1 MTDSRIHRLRR
12 QVGFLSKKLAFA
24 LAVVAGMSIVPAN
37 GFAQELGLT
46 PSHVV
51 SLWVNVNNALVTTAR
66 ISSDAASWHESLA
79 RMSPK
84 VFSDKKPADVL
95 EAVVAFRGKLDRLRQ
110 KSGLK
115 ATGRYGEGE
124 GRVTPSV
131 VFLNSGL
138 VLDGLVHWVVKNTGP
153 DQLVSGFYTR
163 HDVSGKTPS
172 DAFGQVDLANRRIDK
187 ILATLER

>member
-1 MTDSRIHRLRR
+1 MTDSRIHRLRHPA
-12 QVGFLSKKLAFA
+12 GFLSRKLAFA
-24 LAVVAGMSIVPAN
+24 LAVAAGMSIVPAN
-37 GFAQELGLT
+37 GFAQELGLS

-51 SLWVNVNNALVTTAR
+51 SLWANINNALVTAAR
-66 ISSDAASWHESLA
+66 ITSDTAAWRENLA
-79 RMSPK
+79 RMSPQ
-84 VFSDKKPADVL
+84 VFSDKKPTDVL
-95 EAVVAFRGKLDRLRQ
+95 EAVVAFRGKLDRLRR

-124 GRVTPSV
+124 GKVTPSV

-138 VLDGLVHWVVKNTGP
+138 VLDGLVYWVVKNTGP

-163 HDVSGKTPS
+163 HDFTGKTPS

-187 ILATLER
+187 ILATLDR

>member
-1 MTDSRIHRLRR
+1 MTDSPIHRLRR
-12 QVGFLSKKLAFA
+12 QAGFLSRKLAFA
-24 LAVVAGMSIVPAN
+24 LAVVAGTSIVPAN
-37 GFAQELGLT
+37 GFAQELGLS

-51 SLWVNVNNALVTTAR
+51 SLWTNINNALVTTAR
-66 ISSDAASWHESLA
+66 ITSDTAVSHESLA
-79 RMSPK
+79 RMSPQ

-95 EAVVAFRGKLDRLRQ
+95 EAVVAFRGKLDRLRR

-115 ATGRYGEGE
+115 ATGQYGEGE

-138 VLDGLVHWVVKNTGP
+138 VLDGLVYWVVKNTGP

-163 HDVSGKTPS
+163 HDLSGKTPS

-187 ILATLER
+187 ILATLDR